1 MEMSGDNFHEGGDP
15 GLATMGPIGQM
26 MDDFHAYTDAIRT
39 AHEEPE
45 KEAELLAKVKTKC
58 DFCIASRI
66 IYLALVLSS
75 KST

>member
-1 MEMSGDNFHEGGDP
+1 MAEDMPENEGGDHEFKP
-15 GLATMGPIGQM
+15 GPIGQM

-45 KEAELLAKVKTKC
+45 KEAELLAKLKKKC